1 MLFIAPTAVA
11 PNMAP
16 LGSLEMVAWLM
27 FGELTVD
34 NPSYTKR
41 PVSCDAP
48 LQESYVSAG
57 PLCHQQVDLRFLGQ
71 PEVKSKPLVFF
82 FFFFF
87 LEVVCIDVIP
97 GQLASITA
105 LLAYSNTVFINCE
118 LVVLHVFETTVS
130 NT

>member
-1 MLFIAPTAVA
+1 MLFLAPTAVA

-48 LQESYVSAG
+48 SETAGELQCLPDLCVISRWIYVS
-57 PLCHQQVDLRFLGQ
+57 
-71 PEVKSKPLVFF
+71 
-82 FFFFF
+82 
-87 LEVVCIDVIP
+87 
-97 GQLASITA
+97 
-105 LLAYSNTVFINCE
+105 
-118 LVVLHVFETTVS
+118 
-130 NT
+130 